1 MKNEKKK
8 NIYIYTYKT
17 VLTALDRRSIN
28 VDERE
33 KFYVLSCVHSM
44 FRTFVSTLHI
54 LCGLCSLSFSLLFL
68 SSHCFFFLFFIYI
81 YTYLTFFPFSYKKSV
96 KRKKKKN
103 RGAVESAIDE
113 REIRTK
119 RWTSDFDSCSRSYI
133 FFFDRKRNYYEF
145 YFHLPCNLKNS
156 SRSFLHLKKILTR
169 NELILKLKGRKEEK

>member
-1 MKNEKKK
+1 MKRKKK
-8 NIYIYTYKT
+8 YIYTYKT

-68 SSHCFFFLFFIYI
+68 SSHCFFFFFFLYI

-169 NELILKLKGRKEEK
+169 NELILKLKGRKEEN

>member
-1 MKNEKKK
+1 MKRKKK
-8 NIYIYTYKT
+8 YIYTYKT

-68 SSHCFFFLFFIYI
+68 SSHCFFFFFLFFIYI
-81 YTYLTFFPFSYKKSV
+81 YISYFLPFLLQKIREKE
-96 KRKKKKN
+96 KKKN

>member
-1 MKNEKKK
+1 MKRKKK
-8 NIYIYTYKT
+8 YIYTYKT

-68 SSHCFFFLFFIYI
+68 SSHCFFFFFFFLYI

-96 KRKKKKN
+96 KRKKKKI
-103 RGAVESAIDE
+103 VERQRVPSTREKFERSVGQAISTRVLEAISSSSIE
-113 REIRTK
+113 REIIMN
-119 RWTSDFDSCSRSYI
+119 SI
-133 FFFDRKRNYYEF
+133 FTY
-145 YFHLPCNLKNS
+145 PV
-156 SRSFLHLKKILTR
+156 T
-169 NELILKLKGRKEEK
+169 

>member
-68 SSHCFFFLFFIYI
+68 SSHCFFFFFFLYI

-145 YFHLPCNLKNS
+145 YFHLLCNLKNS

>member
-68 SSHCFFFLFFIYI
+68 SSHCFFFFFIFFIYI
-81 YTYLTFFPFSYKKSV
+81 YISYFLPFLLQKIREKE
-96 KRKKKKN
+96 KKKKSWSG
-103 RGAVESAIDE
+103 RECHRRE
-113 REIRTK
+113 RNSNEALDK
-119 RWTSDFDSCSRSYI
+119 RFRLVFSKLYLLLRS
-133 FFFDRKRNYYEF
+133 KE
-145 YFHLPCNLKNS
+145 
-156 SRSFLHLKKILTR
+156 
-169 NELILKLKGRKEEK
+169 KLL

>member
-1 MKNEKKK
+1 MKRKKK
-8 NIYIYTYKT
+8 YIYTYKT